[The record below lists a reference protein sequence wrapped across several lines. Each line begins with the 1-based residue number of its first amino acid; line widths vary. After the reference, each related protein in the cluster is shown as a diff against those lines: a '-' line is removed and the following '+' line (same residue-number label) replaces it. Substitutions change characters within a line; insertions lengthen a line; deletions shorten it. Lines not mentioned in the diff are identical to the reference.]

1 MGGLDSD
8 VGEKD
13 AWDRKDRKDLKFI
26 LKFLGDGRHLALVGN
41 LLY

>member
-13 AWDRKDRKDLKFI
+13 AWDRKDLKFI